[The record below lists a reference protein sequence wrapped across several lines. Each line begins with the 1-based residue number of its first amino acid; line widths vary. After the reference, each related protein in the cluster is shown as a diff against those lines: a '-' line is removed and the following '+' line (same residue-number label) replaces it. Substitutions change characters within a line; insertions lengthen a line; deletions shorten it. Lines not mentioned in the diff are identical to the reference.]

1 MFRIA
6 ICEDEKVVL
15 DFESSL
21 IKEWAAGKVC
31 AGRECAD
38 NTNAVESTMN
48 IAGSASA
55 AGKSAASGTGFSCSE
70 NAPGCQLVLDT
81 YVSAENFLFESE
93 DKPPYDVL
101 IFDIQMK
108 NINGMELAKTL
119 RKRGCDSEIIFV
131 TGVPDYAIEGYE
143 VGAIRYIL
151 KPVKPEVLK
160 SLLDKVYESRQK
172 KAEDYF
178 VLGQG
183 ADLER
188 IPFEKIV
195 YIEARGHYVFM
206 KGADFEREWKASF
219 SDVAK
224 SLEKNDGTT
233 DGTNRSE
240 SKIENK
246 AAGRFFCLRRGL
258 LVNLSHVA
266 RITRTDCVLDNSEVL
281 PVARGVYK
289 DLNDA
294 FIAYF
299 TKN

>member
-21 IKEWAAGKVC
+21 INEWAAGKIC
-31 AGRECAD
+31 ASREGAD
-38 NTNAVESTMN
+38 HAIT
-48 IAGSASA
+48 
-55 AGKSAASGTGFSCSE
+55 AGKVRETDASGQCGTTASCA

-81 YVSAENFLFESE
+81 YVSAEQFLFESE

-224 SLEKNDGTT
+224 SLEKNDGTA

-266 RITRTDCVLDNSEVL
+266 RITRTDCVLDNGEVL

>member
-21 IKEWAAGKVC
+21 INEWAAGKLR
-31 AGRECAD
+31 AE
-38 NTNAVESTMN
+38 
-48 IAGSASA
+48 
-55 AGKSAASGTGFSCSE
+55 SAASGIHDARTGIAIE
-70 NAPGCQLVLDT
+70 LDT

-93 DKPPYDVL
+93 DKSPYDVL

-160 SLLDKVYESRQK
+160 SLLDKVYESCQK
-172 KAEDYF
+172 RAADYF

-206 KGADFEREWKASF
+206 KGVDFEREWKASF
-219 SDVAK
+219 TDVSASLCKNVGADDGGGKSGGGNGENTSNTGITGNASSSDTSGNNGGNISDDRK
-224 SLEKNDGTT
+224 TT
-233 DGTNRSE
+233 GQ
-240 SKIENK
+240 
-246 AAGRFFCLRRGL
+246 FFCLRRGL

-266 RITRTDCVLDNSEVL
+266 RITRTDCILDNSEVL

-294 FIAYF
+294 FISYF
-299 TKN
+299 TKNR